1 MFPETR
7 MRRFRR
13 TENIRKLV
21 RETRVHA
28 EQLIYPIFV
37 VEGEDQINPID
48 SMPGINQYS
57 LDHLLEEVERAVAV
71 GINSIILFGIPAE
84 KDAVGTQAY
93 AENGIVQEAIR
104 KVRAAYPELVIIADC
119 CLCEYTSHGHCGIVT
134 PEGEILNDPTLSLLA
149 KTAVSSAAMSSGS

>member
-57 LDHLLEEVERAVAV
+57 LDHLLEEV
-71 GINSIILFGIPAE
+71 
-84 KDAVGTQAY
+84 
-93 AENGIVQEAIR
+93 
-104 KVRAAYPELVIIADC
+104 
-119 CLCEYTSHGHCGIVT
+119 
-134 PEGEILNDPTLSLLA
+134 
-149 KTAVSSAAMSSGS
+149 

>member
-93 AENGIVQEAIR
+93 AENGIV
-104 KVRAAYPELVIIADC
+104 
-119 CLCEYTSHGHCGIVT
+119 
-134 PEGEILNDPTLSLLA
+134 
-149 KTAVSSAAMSSGS
+149 